1 MVSPTLLWIIAGAIL
16 CLMEFVFPT
25 AFVAFMMGVSALIVA
40 AISLVLPQY
49 TLLVALWL
57 VCSTLLII
65 LSRRFFT
72 PKRKKANLG
81 DADEGKT
88 ITAIA
93 PGQTGRVLYEGN
105 SWQAKCA
112 DITREIAPNEPV
124 YVVGREGTTLVVLP
138 VNLLDSQ
145 S

>member
-1 MVSPTLLWIIAGAIL
+1 MISPTLLWIIAGAIL
-16 CLMEFVFPT
+16 CLMEFIFPT
-25 AFVAFMMGVSALIVA
+25 AFVAFMMGVSALVVA
-40 AISLVLPQY
+40 AISLFLPHY

-57 VCSTLLII
+57 VVSTLLII

-81 DADEGKT
+81 DADAGET

-93 PGQTGRVLYEGN
+93 PGKTGRVLYEGN

-112 DITREIAPNEPV
+112 DETREIAPNEPV
-124 YVVGREGTTLVVLP
+124 YIVAREGTTLIVLP
-138 VNLLDSQ
+138 INLLNS
-145 S
+145 

>member
-1 MVSPTLLWIIAGAIL
+1 
-16 CLMEFVFPT
+16 MEFFFPT
-25 AFVAFMMGVSALIVA
+25 AFVAFMMGIGALIVA
-40 AISLVLPQY
+40 VISLVLPDRY

-57 VCSTLLII
+57 VVSTLLII

-81 DADEGKT
+81 DADEGET

-93 PGQTGRVLYEGN
+93 PGKTGRVLYEGN

-112 DITREIAPNEPV
+112 DPTTAIAPNELV
-124 YVVGREGTTLVVLP
+124 YVVGREGTTLIVLP
-138 VNLLDSQ
+138 VNLLNSQ
-145 S
+145 L

>member
-40 AISLVLPQY
+40 AISLILPQY

-57 VCSTLLII
+57 VFSTLLII

-81 DADEGKT
+81 DADEGET

-93 PGQTGRVLYEGN
+93 PGKTGRVLYEGN

-112 DITREIAPNEPV
+112 DRTREIAPNEPV
-124 YVVGREGTTLVVLP
+124 YVVGREGTTLIVLP

-145 S
+145 L

>member
-1 MVSPTLLWIIAGAIL
+1 
-16 CLMEFVFPT
+16 MEFFFPT
-25 AFVAFMMGVSALIVA
+25 AFVAFMMGIGALIVA
-40 AISLVLPQY
+40 LISLVLPSQY

-57 VCSTLLII
+57 VISTLLII

-81 DADEGKT
+81 DADEGET

-93 PGQTGRVLYEGN
+93 PGKTGRVLYEGN

-112 DITREIAPNEPV
+112 DITTAIAPNEPV
-124 YVVGREGTTLVVLP
+124 YVVGREGTTLIVLP
-138 VNLLDSQ
+138 VNLLES
-145 S
+145 